1 MKSGQN
7 HQNTRLWKARWI
19 FLFIAFFIVKTK
31 SIAQQTTDTMEG
43 DTMSAS
49 LEKKPVKKTFESIWL
64 MNQQTVMVPHLNTF
78 QMDFQHRFGT
88 WEDGYQHFY
97 GIFNPSNIRIGFDFV
112 PIHKLMVGFG
122 FTNQNNLWDGFAKY
136 ALLQQKTNGGT
147 PISITYYVNAAVD
160 TRKEEHTDFLE
171 STDRWSFFHQ
181 FMIARKFS
189 DAFSL
194 QLTGNLSWFNHHPVY
209 DSEGVYLG
217 RNKNATYSAGALARL
232 KISKVMSLTAEYDLP
247 ISDQELFDPEPN
259 LSFGFEVTTSSHA
272 FQVFV
277 GNYQSLIPQY
287 NHSMNTNSFGDNQI
301 LIGFNL
307 TRLWS
312 F

>member
-7 HQNTRLWKARWI
+7 KRIDFLQMATRIFHIAI
-19 FLFIAFFIVKTK
+19 FLFLGIMLN
-31 SIAQQTTDTMEG
+31 AQEAMDSTATVT
-43 DTMSAS
+43 
-49 LEKKPVKKTFESIWL
+49 EKKPVKKTFESSLL
-64 MNQQTVMVPHLNTF
+64 MNANTIMVPYKNSF
-78 QMDFQHRFGT
+78 QMDFSHRFGT
-88 WEDGYQHFY
+88 WEDGYEHFY

-112 PIHKLMVGFG
+112 PVNKLMVGFG
-122 FTNQNNLWDGFAKY
+122 FSNQNNLWDGYAKY

-147 PISITYYVNAAVD
+147 AISLTYYVNAAVD
-160 TRKEEHTDFLE
+160 TREKENTNFLE
-171 STDRWSFFHQ
+171 SSDRWSFFNQ
-181 FMIARKFS
+181 IMIARKFS

-194 QLTGNLSWFNHHPVY
+194 QLSGNLSWFNYSPVY
-209 DSEGVYLG
+209 DAEGVYLG
-217 RNKNATYSAGALARL
+217 RNNNATFSAGALARY
-232 KISKVMSLTAEYDLP
+232 KISKVFSLTAEYDLP
-247 ISDQELFDPEPN
+247 ITDQVFFDPEPN
-259 LSFGFEVTTSSHA
+259 LSFGFEVTTSAHS

-287 NHSMNTNSFGDNQI
+287 NHALNTNSFGDNQI